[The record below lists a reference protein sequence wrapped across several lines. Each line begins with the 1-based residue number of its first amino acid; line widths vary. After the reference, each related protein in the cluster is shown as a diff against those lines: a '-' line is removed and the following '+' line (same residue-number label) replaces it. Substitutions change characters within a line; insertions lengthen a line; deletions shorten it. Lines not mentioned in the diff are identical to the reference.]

1 MNVLAHPTVYV
12 INAGS
17 QWGCSVQVE

>member
-1 MNVLAHPTVYV
+1 MNVLVHPTVYF